1 MKIQERSIIQ
11 YYQSFLDSN
20 KRNKINQIN
29 LILLIIT
36 SNINIKILEEEAKK
50 NNNQV
55 IYKLTK
61 EKRLNFYI
69 KYQASHLNSKAK
81 RKNQLFQQKMNI
93 SQVNNKEMQGT
104 QKLSANQN
112 IAVSQQ
118 NKTLETNMSINN
130 PPSVIQPDNLERR
143 LPERGVTN
151 NYQQQQNLIQ
161 SNIAQQFVGQDD
173 QYEYNRN
180 PNSANKDKRIQ
191 QSSAQQIVN
200 QQPQQGGINQSRAAP
215 IRNDPNLNNQVGF
228 QGADFN
234 NKPKN
239 PAVPLSNINMND
251 YKSQGNQ
258 NLFPLNLNWRPET
271 NHVIKTNPS
280 YRQEQIY
287 SQTEKTQFVDNE
299 LGIIAIEP
307 DRPSH
312 APIQNQYFNTVPSL
326 NQQMNRVPA
335 NPQADARYA
344 NDILAANISPSGQKR
359 FPHKIFDNPPISYR
373 GTHQRG
379 YPGQHR
385 QGEEQMIVGPNELNR
400 TVQNDENITMN
411 ENNHP
416 YEQGQEFKYQTPG
429 QGKSFHSNYPGQIP
443 NQQAQTQQGVFG
455 PPNQGLAQIN
465 QQGIAYTQHQG
476 QIKNMNYL
484 HQMVPN
490 GKYPPLIYPFMTN
503 DLNLDKETD
512 ALYFKPLEQNISL
525 ILVTLKARVE
535 GKLDL
540 CNEILHVI
548 EQESQYLKKN
558 CEEVQR
564 KFQKTEHIC
573 KIEYVSIENDFQQM
587 QSAIQNINE
596 QMGTIESLQSHIEKQ
611 LIQCEPQSIR
621 MPIIQELVLFEYI
634 KQTKAS
640 LEDYKQPFSSNFDIN
655 YLNMIETKNLPQILT
670 DLSKYNKKDR
680 IVMLKTKATEEN
692 NQQLE
697 YIYSLIKHLYDC
709 EQMLNLISTEVESA
723 LFKYAEFLMEI
734 QKKLVATYTYLN
746 CFMNVLN
753 LNITQYQ
760 DINQYQHNY
769 EMIIESAKNITQ
781 ALLSDVKFRYNDYFQ
796 QNEKLLNE
804 IEYEKQQLSK
814 SLIEYNLYI
823 RDMLQKS
830 IQMQQREN
838 TPFFIQTP
846 LSRLVVEESHQVDKY
861 KKRLELIDTVIKAF
875 RSLKNTTVQA
885 KEYEQQANDWL
896 KAQQT
901 KYPTEDQMKEKIKEL
916 QAIIIKLI
924 DMRDNL
930 GLHHLQHSHVYLYKE
945 VMEEYEY
952 LTKIIDNIQNIQ
964 IEISKQLNQQ
974 NLLKGDNNVLVVG
987 QKSQKQI
994 VQLNT
999 VVQGGSINNLPIL
1012 QEQDDRVKRSRYSP
1026 KKYHE
1031 NDVDRFNY
1039 EVNKTRHLLQQNAQR
1054 IDLTVM
1060 ERSKCL
1066 DMHEE
1071 LTKAQTRFQIFV
1083 VKTRIEQLI
1092 NPSKI
1097 KQVIGGLFLVEEL
1110 KKKKE
1115 KDSDIFEINNELDSL
1130 KIQLQSFLSPN
1141 ENQSNTY
1148 QKLLIIKNIVSDLA
1162 QNYQKLTTNFFDAQ
1176 KCKEMIEQSFTPL
1189 HQTMQAF
1196 RESCQKHLKSNMNN
1210 KAFKQEELDQIS
1222 EIIDQYIKNN
1232 TNQFT
1237 EKSQELDLNKDAD
1250 ISYSHLLFL
1259 QQQLALN
1266 LEDALAFID
1275 EKQRNGVELK
1285 TKMNAEDYLK
1295 QNGINLQKQR
1305 DNIEK
1310 RKDNLKIISSVKGI
1324 KNKETLEEVAL
1335 HIKADEKQLDV
1346 VVQTVQNLIMI
1357 KFDVQEKLLEQLT
1370 FPPSFNIPEGK
1381 EVQHLIK
1388 FTEDLKLQIEK
1399 AIDDYEDPLDI
1410 PQTTFMTTEG
1420 DEPKS
1425 EERNFNFS
1433 VFEKFP
1439 EDKQN
1444 ENDKVLKSNKNS
1456 PEQRLLI
1463 IKQSVTKS
1471 MKAICKYLDYM
1482 IKQLVQQ
1489 QQLEQKYLETYNNTI
1504 VIMDKVGRK
1513 FFLELCDY
1521 NNNLKINFDSFCTG
1535 QIKVIPY
1542 QLKFLVN
1549 LIQVSKEK
1557 YLHFIH
1563 EVITKRYQKENIL
1576 NLGIIIQKVEDQF
1589 DLNYLV
1595 NLIQENVSRNYTKT
1609 EAQVADQVELVKQ
1622 CFNYAEEQVQQIEDI
1637 LDEIHKVI
1645 GSSQSNQNLNFMLN
1659 EIANEDLMYFWQRF
1673 FNQVN
1678 DFYKT
1683 YLDIKKKKIITE
1695 DESEI
1700 KQIFQS
1706 KTSSLLVNI
1715 QGKTRKIAQEISD
1728 KYIQIIVN
1736 DYSLYMQTLKLEI
1749 QHQRSKSKIK

>member
-1 MKIQERSIIQ
+1 
-11 YYQSFLDSN
+11 
-20 KRNKINQIN
+20 
-29 LILLIIT
+29 
-36 SNINIKILEEEAKK
+36 
-50 NNNQV
+50 
-55 IYKLTK
+55 
-61 EKRLNFYI
+61 
-69 KYQASHLNSKAK
+69 
-81 RKNQLFQQKMNI
+81 
-93 SQVNNKEMQGT
+93 MQGT
-104 QKLSANQN
+104 HQVSGNQN

-118 NKTLETNMSINN
+118 NYTLETNMSINN
-130 PPSVIQPDNLERR
+130 PPSVIQPDNLERK
-143 LPERGVTN
+143 LPERGVTS
-151 NYQQQQNLIQ
+151 NYQQQQNLVQ
-161 SNIAQQFVGQDD
+161 SNMALQLVGQDD

-180 PNSANKDKRIQ
+180 PNSANKDQRFQ
-191 QSSAQQIVN
+191 QSSTQSILN
-200 QQPQQGGINQSRAAP
+200 KQPQQGGINQSRAAP
-215 IRNDPNLNNQVGF
+215 IRNDTNFNSQVGF
-228 QGADFN
+228 QGADLN
-234 NKPKN
+234 NKQKSS
-239 PAVPLSNINMND
+239 ALPLSNVSMND

-258 NLFPLNLNWRPET
+258 NLFPLNLNQRPET
-271 NHVIKTNPS
+271 NHVIKTHPS
-280 YRQEQIY
+280 YRQEQIF
-287 SQTEKTQFVDNE
+287 SQTEKTQYLDNE
-299 LGIIAIEP
+299 PGITAIEP

-312 APIQNQYFNTVPSL
+312 APIQNQYYNTVPSQH
-326 NQQMNRVPA
+326 QQMNRVPA

-344 NDILAANISPSGQKR
+344 NDILAANISPSGQKK

-373 GTHQRG
+373 GTHQRV
-379 YPGQHR
+379 YAGQQR
-385 QGEEQMIVGPNELNR
+385 QGEEQMIMGPNEMNR
-400 TVQNDENITMN
+400 TIQNDENITIYDN
-411 ENNHP
+411 NNHP
-416 YEQGQEFKYQTPG
+416 FEQGQEFKYQTPG
-429 QGKSFHSNYPGQIP
+429 QGKSFHSNYPGYAQ
-443 NQQAQTQQGVFG
+443 NQYNSTQQGVFG
-455 PPNQGLAQIN
+455 HPSQALAQTN
-465 QQGIAYTQHQG
+465 QQGIVQTQHPG
-476 QIKNMNYL
+476 YIKNMNYL
-484 HQMVPN
+484 YQMVPN
-490 GKYPPLIYPFMTN
+490 GKYPPLIYPFMTS

-512 ALYFKPLEQNISL
+512 QLYFRPIEQNIPV

-540 CNEILHVI
+540 CNEILHVM
-548 EQESQYLKKN
+548 EQESQYLRKN

-564 KFQKTEHIC
+564 KFLQTEHIC
-573 KIEYVSIENDFQQM
+573 KVEYVSIEDDFEQM
-587 QSAIQNINE
+587 QIAIQNINE
-596 QMGTIESLQSHIEKQ
+596 QMGTIESLQNHIAKQ
-611 LIQCEPQSIR
+611 LIQSEPESIR
-621 MPIIQELVLFEYI
+621 MPIIQDLVLNEYI
-634 KQTKAS
+634 KQTKLS
-640 LEDYKQPFSSNFDIN
+640 LEDFKQPFTSNFDNN

-680 IVMLKTKATEEN
+680 VVMLKSKAQEEN

-697 YIYSLIKHLYDC
+697 YIYSFIKHLYDC
-709 EQMLNLISTEVESA
+709 EALLFNISTEVESA
-723 LFKYAEFLMEI
+723 LFRYAEFLMDI

-746 CFMNVLN
+746 CFINVLN

-769 EMIIESAKNITQ
+769 EMILNSSKNITD
-781 ALLSDVKFRYNDYFQ
+781 ALLGDVKFRYNDYFE

-823 RDMLQKS
+823 RDMLQKG
-830 IQMQQREN
+830 IQMQQKEN

-846 LSRLVVEESHQVDKY
+846 LSRLVVQESHQVDKY
-861 KKRLELIDTVIKAF
+861 KKRLELMDSVIKAF
-875 RSLKNTTVQA
+875 RSLRYTTSQA
-885 KEYEQQANDWL
+885 KEFEQQVDVWY

-901 KYPTEDQMKEKIKEL
+901 KYPTEDQMKEKIQEL

-930 GLHHLQHSHVYLYKE
+930 GLHHLQNSHVYLYKE

-952 LTKIIDNIQNIQ
+952 LSKIIDKIQNIQ

-994 VQLNT
+994 IQLNS
-999 VVQGGSINNLPIL
+999 VVQGGQINNLPIL

-1026 KKYHE
+1026 KKYHD
-1031 NDVDRFNY
+1031 DVDRFNY

-1071 LTKAQTRFQIFV
+1071 LTNAQTRFQIFV

-1092 NPSKI
+1092 NPNKI
-1097 KQVIGGLFLVEEL
+1097 KQVISSLFLVEEL

-1130 KIQLQSFLSPN
+1130 KTQLQSFLSPN
-1141 ENQSNTY
+1141 ENQNNTY
-1148 QKLLIIKNIVSDLA
+1148 QKLLIIKNVISDLA
-1162 QNYQKLTTNFFDAQ
+1162 QNYQKLTASFFDAQ
-1176 KCKEMIEQSFTPL
+1176 NCKEMIEQGFTPL
-1189 HQTMQAF
+1189 HQTMQVF
-1196 RESCQKHLKSNMNN
+1196 RESCQKHLKSNS
-1210 KAFKQEELDQIS
+1210 KSKVFKQEEIDQIS

-1232 TNQFT
+1232 TNQFIK
-1237 EKSQELDLNKDAD
+1237 KSQELEINKDVD
-1250 ISYSHLLFL
+1250 ISYSHMLFL
-1259 QQQLALN
+1259 QQQLSLN
-1266 LEDALAFID
+1266 LEDVLQLID
-1275 EKQRNGVELK
+1275 EKQRVGVELK
-1285 TKMNAEDYLK
+1285 VKISAEDYLK

-1310 RKDNLKIISSVKGI
+1310 RKENLKTITSVKGI

-1346 VVQTVQNLIMI
+1346 VLQTVQNLIMI
-1357 KFDVQEKLLEQLT
+1357 KLDVQEKLLEQLT

-1388 FTEDLKLQIEK
+1388 FTENLKLQIEK
-1399 AIDDYEDPLDI
+1399 AIDDYEDPLDV
-1410 PQTTFMTTEG
+1410 PVTTMMTTEG

-1444 ENDKVLKSNKNS
+1444 ENDKVLKSNKNP

-1482 IKQLVQQ
+1482 IKQLEQQ
-1489 QQLEQKYLETYNNTI
+1489 QQQEQKYLQTYNNAI
-1504 VIMDKVGRK
+1504 IIMDKVGRK
-1513 FFLELCDY
+1513 SFLELCDFI
-1521 NNNLKINFDSFCTG
+1521 NNLKTNFDSFCTG
-1535 QIKVIPY
+1535 LIKVIPY

-1549 LIQVSKEK
+1549 LIQASKEK
-1557 YLHFIH
+1557 YLHFVH
-1563 EVITKRYQKENIL
+1563 EVIIRKYQKENIL
-1576 NLGIIIQKVEDQF
+1576 NLGVLIQKIEDSF

-1595 NLIQENVSRNYTKT
+1595 NLILENVSRNYTKT
-1609 EAQVADQVELVKQ
+1609 EAQVVEHVELIKQ
-1622 CFNYAEEQVQQIEDI
+1622 CFNYAEEQVSQIEDI
-1637 LDEIHKVI
+1637 LDEIHKLI
-1645 GSSQSNQNLNFMLN
+1645 GGAQSNQNLNILLS
-1659 EIANEDLMYFWQRF
+1659 EIADEDLMYFWQRY

-1683 YLDIKKKKIITE
+1683 YYDIKKKKIITE

-1700 KQIFQS
+1700 KMIFQQ
-1706 KTSSLLVNI
+1706 KINNLLVSV
-1715 QGKTRKIAQEISD
+1715 QGQTRKVAQEISD
-1728 KYIQIIVN
+1728 KYIQIIAN
-1736 DYSLYMQTLKLEI
+1736 DYNFYMQSLKLDI